1 MRPLRSAVLTAAAV
15 PLLALTAC
23 QSGGG
28 GTGEA
33 TSAATA
39 TGAGSGPA
47 TGVRFPEKVLLDA
60 LPAATEAKGLVLS
73 VSTRA
78 GTPEER
84 CVLVAVGA
92 DGAATKVRSFA
103 VSNGLAKPPTNV
115 RGCASPAGFT
125 AGFAGMVGTAQYGF
139 QDVAN
144 PGEPRVSVL
153 GQGGPTDLKDISGLP
168 ATGAGTRQSAPV
180 VDPVSG
186 EVVHWTESSG
196 PAVDGRLRAV
206 RPDGTGEHPVEGIG
220 VRPPEALAFLG
231 GRVVSAQTA
240 KRAVANGDGS
250 LTVAADDGGTVRVGP
265 VATLA
270 ANPVAEV
277 SGGVLSPKALVGD
290 RQVLSAAGRE
300 LALATVDTADP
311 AHPRVALK
319 PLATIPEQFWGA
331 AVQEEAFVVDRAGR
345 AAYTTI
351 QHGSENQGSRVLVL
365 KVDLATGAV
374 SAVATLLTDGG
385 RVMPLAFVA

>member
-1 MRPLRSAVLTAAAV
+1 MTPLRRAVLAAAAA

-28 GTGEA
+28 GTGEPTASA
-33 TSAATA
+33 TAAT
-39 TGAGSGPA
+39 GSPTTA
-47 TGVRFPEKVLLDA
+47 VRFPEKVLLDA
-60 LPAATEAKGLVLS
+60 LPSAAEAKGLVLS
-73 VSTRA
+73 VSTHT
-78 GTPEER
+78 GTPDER

-92 DGAATKVRSFA
+92 DGAAAKLRSFA
-103 VSNGLAKPPTNV
+103 VDNGLAKPPTDFL
-115 RGCASPAGFT
+115 GCAAPAGFT
-125 AGFAGMVGTAQYGF
+125 AGFAGMVGTAQDG
-139 QDVAN
+139 AH
-144 PGEPRVSVL
+144 PGEPHVSVL

-168 ATGAGTRQSAPV
+168 AAGAGVRQSAPV

-186 EVVHWTESSG
+186 EVVHWSESSG
-196 PAVDGRLRAV
+196 PVADGRLRAV

-220 VRPPEALAFLG
+220 VRAPEALAFLG
-231 GRVVSAQTA
+231 GRVVSAQVA
-240 KRAVANGDGS
+240 KRAVASADGS
-250 LTVAADDGGTVRVGP
+250 LTVAADEQRSVRVGP

-277 SGGVLSPKALVGD
+277 SGGSLSPKALVGD
-290 RQVLSAAGRE
+290 RQVLSADGRE

-311 AHPRVALK
+311 AHPRIALK
-319 PLATIPEQFWGA
+319 PLATIPEQLWGA
-331 AVQEEAFVVDRAGR
+331 AVQEEAFVVDRAGN

-351 QHGSENQGSRVLVL
+351 QHGTENQGSRVLVL

>member
-1 MRPLRSAVLTAAAV
+1 MTPLRRAVLAAV
-15 PLLALTAC
+15 AAPLLASTAC
-23 QSGGG
+23 QSAGG

-33 TSAATA
+33 TASATAA
-39 TGAGSGPA
+39 TGAPT

-78 GTPEER
+78 GTPDER

-103 VSNGLAKPPTNV
+103 VDNGLAKPPTNF
-115 RGCASPAGFT
+115 RGCAAPAGFT

-139 QDVAN
+139 QDVAH
-144 PGEPRVSVL
+144 PGEPHVSVL
-153 GQGGPTDLKDISGLP
+153 GQGGPTDLKDISGPP
-168 ATGAGTRQSAPV
+168 AAGAGARQSAPV

-186 EVVHWTESSG
+186 EVVHWSESSG
-196 PAVDGRLRAV
+196 PAADGRLRAV

-220 VRPPEALAFLG
+220 VRAPEALAFLG
-231 GRVVSAQTA
+231 GRVVSAQVA
-240 KRAVANGDGS
+240 KRAVANADGS
-250 LTVAADDGGTVRVGP
+250 LTVAADEQRTVRVGP

-277 SGGVLSPKALVGD
+277 SGGAISPKALVGD
-290 RQVLSAAGRE
+290 RQVLSADGRE
-300 LALATVDTADP
+300 LALATVDNADP
-311 AHPRVALK
+311 AHPRIALK
-319 PLATIPEQFWGA
+319 PLATIPEQLWGP
-331 AVQEEAFVVDRAGR
+331 AVQEEAFVVDRAGN
-345 AAYTTI
+345 AAYTTV

-365 KVDLATGAV
+365 KVDLTTGAV